1 MTPSDQD
8 PMSPRRAPAGAHS
21 ADAAV
26 DKLLDHHRLQL
37 SALIDGEL
45 PPDQARF
52 LLRRLE
58 HDAELRGCWERW
70 QFSGDVMRGQAGTR
84 LREGFAARVADAVAA
99 QPRAPRE
106 EDTRGLR
113 WLRWGGS
120 AALAASVAV
129 IAVFLTRQAPVLQAP
144 STAAP
149 TQVVANAAPAQTPPA
164 QPQPSRLATAPAT
177 MPAKAPSAPDQFAG
191 VATALAVAD
200 APRRLAPRRSR
211 GQSQRAALRTPA
223 RATIETPT
231 AVAIA
236 TPGFGNAAAAADPF
250 SGQHVRLLNR
260 PWPRAL
266 LPTSVASGA
275 FTVDYGLRGAA
286 VDAPAANALSP
297 FAPRRLQAVPATD
310 ESPAAQATP
319 D

>member
-1 MTPSDQD
+1 MTPNDQD
-8 PMSPRRAPAGAHS
+8 PIIRGHI

-26 DKLLDHHRLQL
+26 DKLMDHHRLQL

-99 QPRAPRE
+99 QPRAARGNARS
-106 EDTRGLR
+106 EDSRGMA

-120 AALAASVAV
+120 AALAASVAM
-129 IAVFLTRQAPVLQAP
+129 IAVFLTRQSPGLQAP
-144 STAAP
+144 AVSAST
-149 TQVVANAAPAQTPPA
+149 QLVAGADPVPPLPVQPSTSHAPA
-164 QPQPSRLATAPAT
+164 
-177 MPAKAPSAPDQFAG
+177 PAKAPLAPSAPDRTAQ

-211 GQSQRAALRTPA
+211 GQSQRAALRTPV
-223 RATIETPT
+223 R
-231 AVAIA
+231 AVADA
-236 TPGFGNAAAAADPF
+236 PAVVAAGAPAFGNAAVAIDPF
-250 SGQHVRLLNR
+250 SGEHVRLPNR

-266 LPTSVASGA
+266 LPGSAAAGA
-275 FTVDYGLRGAA
+275 FTVDYGTHASVEAPSRG
-286 VDAPAANALSP
+286 ALSP
-297 FAPRRLQAVPATD
+297 FVPRVTATPQADSEA
-310 ESPAAQATP
+310 SQATP
-319 D
+319 Y

>member
-1 MTPSDQD
+1 VDARS
-8 PMSPRRAPAGAHS
+8 AGP
-21 ADAAV
+21 AV

-37 SALIDGEL
+37 STLIDGEL

-129 IAVFLTRQAPVLQAP
+129 IAVFLTRQSPVLQAP
-144 STAAP
+144 ATATP
-149 TQVVANAAPAQTPPA
+149 TQVVANVAPAQTPPA
-164 QPQPSRLATAPAT
+164 QPRPSRPAAA
-177 MPAKAPSAPDQFAG
+177 PAKAPSAPEQLAG

-223 RATIETPT
+223 RAAVEAAT

-266 LPTSVASGA
+266 LPTSVANGA

-310 ESPAAQATP
+310 ETPAAQATP